1 MGVFQGQFCILV
13 GMKDGVKREMECE
26 VVGLAG
32 RGYNGVEKRRDYKAV
47 DRAGEGCVR
56 LQAELGCG

>member
-1 MGVFQGQFCILV
+1 MV
-13 GMKDGVKREMECE
+13 VKGGMECE

-32 RGYNGVEKRRDYKAV
+32 RGYNGVEKGRDYEAA
-47 DRAGEGCVR
+47 DRAGEVCVR